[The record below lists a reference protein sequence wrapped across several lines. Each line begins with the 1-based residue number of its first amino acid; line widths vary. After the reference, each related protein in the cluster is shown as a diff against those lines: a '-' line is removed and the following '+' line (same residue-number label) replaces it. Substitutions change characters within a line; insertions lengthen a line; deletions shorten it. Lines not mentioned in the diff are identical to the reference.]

1 MVKDMVANK
10 KANGETRNGTS
21 SDACGNLINS
31 SSHINHD
38 TNTNSQD
45 NAHQTYQHDQ
55 DVKAYTAQ
63 DKAQYTVQDKSHDA
77 SNDKMPDKHEDASV
91 NDLMD
96 KNINAIVDKFLQNK
110 LVNNRYIPDFIEHR
124 IYTNVIKLIIG
135 LLKETAET
143 SSLNVLGH
151 MVSFKIEP
159 MSASSSSSS
168 SEHL

>member
-10 KANGETRNGTS
+10 KASEKANGKGTS
-21 SDACGNLINS
+21 SDACGNLINPS

-38 TNTNSQD
+38 TNSQD

-63 DKAQYTVQDKSHDA
+63 DKAQYAVQDKSHDA
-77 SNDKMPDKHEDASV
+77 SNDKMPGKHEDASV

-110 LVNNRYIPDFIEHR
+110 LINNRYIPDFIEHR

-151 MVSFKIEP
+151 TVSFKIEP